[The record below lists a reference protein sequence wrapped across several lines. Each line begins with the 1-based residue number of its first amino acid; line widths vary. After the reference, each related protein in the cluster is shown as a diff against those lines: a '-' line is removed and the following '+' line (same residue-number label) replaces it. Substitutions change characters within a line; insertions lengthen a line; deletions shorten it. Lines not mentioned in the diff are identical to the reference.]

1 VADIEG
7 PAQEAGLI
15 GRRKRNPCVQMGVTP
30 CPDNRPGSARMA
42 DRVAS
47 TETPP
52 QLRASAAATALW
64 SRVGGDQ
71 RPAPS
76 TTTLE
81 TTNGEDSALIGQR
94 PQHEAVSHRRQCL
107 VRRRARGREHHAR
120 PSRGCHDDRAR
131 NCHCLSPTV
140 GGYADVREAQR
151 SMISR
156 DGSRHYKEERDHC
169 ANKGRA
175 QRREG
180 DLPKDEGDAAGN

>member
-1 VADIEG
+1 MADIEG

-94 PQHEAVSHRRQCL
+94 PQHEAVSRRRQCL
-107 VRRRARGREHHAR
+107 VRRRARGREHHAL

-131 NCHCLSPTV
+131 NCHGLSPTV
-140 GGYADVREAQR
+140 GGYADVREAER
-151 SMISR
+151 GMISR
-156 DGSRHYKEERDHC
+156 DGGRHYKEERDHC

>member
-1 VADIEG
+1 MADIEG

-81 TTNGEDSALIGQR
+81 TTNGEGSALIGQR
-94 PQHEAVSHRRQCL
+94 RQLITPAAMPCPASGMGQRAPCAPRPWPPRRSRPSL
-107 VRRRARGREHHAR
+107 PLPVANPRRICRCARGPAQHDIPRWRPAPRSGARSLRE
-120 PSRGCHDDRAR
+120 
-131 NCHCLSPTV
+131 
-140 GGYADVREAQR
+140 
-151 SMISR
+151 
-156 DGSRHYKEERDHC
+156 
-169 ANKGRA
+169 
-175 QRREG
+175 
-180 DLPKDEGDAAGN
+180 